1 MKDDIIDED
10 ILEIFINKKKAFQMV
25 FSMTDAKALAAGF
38 LFTQGIIQPGP
49 PRLKI
54 FSALGMIRFCL

>member
-10 ILEIFINKKKAFQMV
+10 ILEIFINGKKAFQMV

-38 LFTQGIIQPGP
+38 LFTQGIIH
-49 PRLKI
+49 KKTE
-54 FSALGMIRFCL
+54 